1 MTAKEKLGMNKE
13 LFELK
18 KRVISVISDK
28 TYYGLIN
35 FAEKIYNADHDVVIL
50 MARKASNLYLALLP
64 LLREEYLGS
73 IEEEHKSRGDKTAEV
88 ISDRA
93 IEQVLS
99 DIKENGKKTK
109 YRRILVADDLIIHG
123 TTIARIREK
132 LQKAYAEAGI
142 AEDEYQIDIMAY
154 AENIDGIALSAK
166 DIWNADTIVK
176 CTMSS
181 WKKISNRI
189 IDILH
194 IMGRPYTSYVPNAEI
209 RMDSPQGESIASYI
223 REGEIKEI
231 RDHNMQRRNVR
242 VYVGTRESK
251 DAYAICE
258 TYRIYEYKYLNKYV
272 FVPMVIINPIN
283 EEMLRRYIESL
294 SEYLTEESRLGIE
307 KMVWDFETEYPYRLA
322 IYILSSLAG
331 WKFFEAAFGQKADD
345 CNYEV
350 REEIMNFSCPFL
362 RKFSDIGDVTRIS
375 ETFQKINAAYNSLKA
390 EMVSVE
396 DQIMGEDVQRL
407 KSEVEAIVKYVQRK
421 GKEVESEFLD
431 DVIAKIMETNNRLD
445 EAKFG
450 VWKGERRKEIRKRM
464 KGISVENMYSQ
475 LKWSSDSVER
485 NSKALI
491 HAIDTGKGS
500 IVPFAV
506 NCSNQK
512 IFISM
517 LRAGEQNYRYY
528 VDNYLPIMYGFYL
541 LETMGLDQRRQ
552 REQKEYLWDQYYKG
566 NKMPLFAEMDKEYLM
581 NRISMNREFEDVI
594 LDEVLCEKNKNILE
608 IDKIINSQTAG

>member
-1 MTAKEKLGMNKE
+1 MNKE

-18 KRVISVISDK
+18 RRVISVISEK

-35 FAEKIYNADHDVVIL
+35 FAEKIYNADHDIVIL
-50 MARKASNLYLALLP
+50 MARKASNLYHALLP

-73 IEEEHKSRGDKTAEV
+73 IEEEHKNKGGRAAEV

-93 IEQVLS
+93 IERVLT
-99 DIKENGKKTK
+99 DIKINGNKTK
-109 YRRILVADDLIIHG
+109 YKRILVADDIIIHG

-142 AEDEYQIDIMAY
+142 PEEEYQIDIMAY
-154 AENIDGIALSAK
+154 AENIDGIALNAK

-176 CTMSS
+176 CSKSS

-209 RMDSPQGESIASYI
+209 SMDSPQGKSIASYI
-223 REGEIKEI
+223 QEGKIREI

-242 VYVGTRESK
+242 VYVETRESG

-258 TYRIYEYKYLNKYV
+258 TYRMYEYEYLKKYV
-272 FVPMVIINPIN
+272 FVPMIVINPIN
-283 EEMLRRYIESL
+283 EEMLRRYIEIL
-294 SEYLTEESRLGIE
+294 FKYLTEEGRAGIE
-307 KMVWDFETEYPYRLA
+307 NMAWDFETEYPYRLA
-322 IYILSSLAG
+322 IYTLSSLAG
-331 WKFFEAAFGQKADD
+331 WKFFEEALGQKADG
-345 CNYEV
+345 CKYEV

-362 RKFSDIGDVTRIS
+362 RKFSDVGDVAKIA
-375 ETFQKINAAYNSLKA
+375 ETFGEINIAYNKLKA
-390 EMVSVE
+390 EMVYLE
-396 DQIMGEDVQRL
+396 DQAMGEDVQQL
-407 KSEVEAIVKYVQRK
+407 KSEVDGIVKYVQK
-421 GKEVESEFLD
+421 EGKEEELEFSD
-431 DVIAKIMETNNRLD
+431 DIIAKIMETNSRLD
-445 EAKFG
+445 EEKFS
-450 VWKGERRKEIRKRM
+450 VWKEEKRKEIRKRM
-464 KGISVENMYSQ
+464 KGISVANMYRQ
-475 LKWSSDSVER
+475 LKWKNESVEK

-500 IVPFAV
+500 IVPFTV
-506 NCSNQK
+506 KCSNQK

-541 LETMGLDQRRQ
+541 LESMDLDQERQ
-552 REQKEYLWDQYYKG
+552 REQKEYLWSQYYKG
-566 NKMPLFAEMDKEYLM
+566 NKMPLFGEMDKEYLM
-581 NRISMNREFEDVI
+581 NNISMNGEFEDVI
-594 LDEVLCEKNKNILE
+594 LDEVLCEKNEKVLE
-608 IDKIINSQTAG
+608 IDKIINSQMAG

>member
-1 MTAKEKLGMNKE
+1 MNKE

-18 KRVISVISDK
+18 KRVISAISDK

-50 MARKASNLYLALLP
+50 MARKASNLYQALLP

-73 IEEEHKSRGDKTAEV
+73 IEEEHKSRGNHTAEV

-93 IEQVLS
+93 IERVLS

-109 YRRILVADDLIIHG
+109 YKRILVADDIIIHG

-142 AEDEYQIDIMAY
+142 PEDEYQIDIMAY

-166 DIWNADTIVK
+166 DICNANTIVK
-176 CTMSS
+176 CSRSS

-189 IDILH
+189 INILH
-194 IMGRPYTSYVPNAEI
+194 IMGRTYTSYVPNAEI
-209 RMDSPQGESIASYI
+209 RMDSLQGKSIASYI
-223 REGEIKEI
+223 REGKVKEI
-231 RDHNMQRRNVR
+231 RDLNMQRRNVR
-242 VYVGTRESK
+242 VYVGIQESE
-251 DAYAICE
+251 DEYAICE
-258 TYRIYEYKYLNKYV
+258 TYRIFEYKHLNKYV

-283 EEMLRRYIESL
+283 EEMLKRYIEIL
-294 SEYLTEESRLGIE
+294 SEYVTEESRPGIE
-307 KMVWDFETEYPYRLA
+307 KMAWDFETEYPYRLA

-362 RKFSDIGDVTRIS
+362 CKFSGAGDAAKIS
-375 ETFQKINAAYNSLKA
+375 ETFREINIAYNRLKA
-390 EMVSVE
+390 EMVYLE
-396 DQIMGEDVQRL
+396 DQAMGEDVQQL
-407 KSEVEAIVKYVQRK
+407 KSEVDEIVKYVQRE
-421 GKEVESEFLD
+421 GKEKESEFSD
-431 DVIAKIMETNNRLD
+431 DIIAKIMETNSRLD
-445 EAKFG
+445 EEKFG
-450 VWKGERRKEIRKRM
+450 VWKGEKRKEIRKRM
-464 KGISVENMYSQ
+464 KGISVANMYGQ
-475 LKWSSDSVER
+475 LKWRSDSVER

-500 IVPFAV
+500 IVPFIV
-506 NCSNQK
+506 KCSNQK

-517 LRAGEQNYRYY
+517 LRSGEQNYRYY

-541 LETMGLDQRRQ
+541 LETMDLDQKRQ
-552 REQKEYLWDQYYKG
+552 REQKEYLWSQYYGG
-566 NKMPLFAEMDKEYLM
+566 NKMPLFGEMDKEYLM
-581 NRISMNREFEDVI
+581 NNISMNGEFEDVI
-594 LDEVLCEKNKNILE
+594 LDEVLCEKNEKILE
-608 IDKIINSQTAG
+608 IDKIINSQMAG